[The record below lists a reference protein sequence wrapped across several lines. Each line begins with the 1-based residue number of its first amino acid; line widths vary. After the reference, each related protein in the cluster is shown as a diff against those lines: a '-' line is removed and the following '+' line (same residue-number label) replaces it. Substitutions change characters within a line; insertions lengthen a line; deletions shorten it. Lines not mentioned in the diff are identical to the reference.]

1 MTYLFKSET
10 HLQRCVIDFLIK
22 CNHIGHD
29 FNVVPNVLDHM
40 AESDRKKRMLKIQG
54 AKAIG
59 YEDGQSDLI
68 IFSSLGVV
76 FLELKNGKESF
87 FRNGKL
93 YGKAINQ
100 NEYLKKMKLKA
111 GVIGA
116 FFGYDITQIINKLRE
131 LYKIDEFEYK
141 IKQTYLI

>member
-1 MTYLFKSET
+1 
-10 HLQRCVIDFLIK
+10 
-22 CNHIGHD
+22 
-29 FNVVPNVLDHM
+29 M
-40 AESDRKKRMLKIQG
+40 AERDTEKLKYKIAG
-54 AKAIG
+54 AKSIG
-59 YEDGQSDLI
+59 YETGQSDLI

-76 FLELKNGKESF
+76 FLELKNGEKSF

-93 YGKAINQ
+93 HGKAINQ

-116 FFGYDITQIINKLRE
+116 FFGYDIEQIINKLRE

-141 IKQTYLI
+141 IKQTYLK